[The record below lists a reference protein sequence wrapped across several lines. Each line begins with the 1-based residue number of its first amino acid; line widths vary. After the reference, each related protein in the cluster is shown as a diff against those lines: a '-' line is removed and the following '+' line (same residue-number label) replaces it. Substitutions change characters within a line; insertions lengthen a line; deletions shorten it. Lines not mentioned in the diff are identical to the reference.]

1 MNTRIV
7 PINAHKSLSV
17 IMISVSLLHRSCN
30 VGVILKYSNVGVILK
45 YTAENRT
52 SDPSNQ
58 LQPQH

>member
-30 VGVILKYSNVGVILK
+30 VGVILKY
-45 YTAENRT
+45 TAENRT